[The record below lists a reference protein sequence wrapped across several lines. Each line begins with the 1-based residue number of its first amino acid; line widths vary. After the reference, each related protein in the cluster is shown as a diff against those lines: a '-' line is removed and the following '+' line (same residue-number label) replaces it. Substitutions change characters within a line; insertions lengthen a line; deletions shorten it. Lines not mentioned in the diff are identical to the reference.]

1 MQNEITMTKSLSQ
14 KSKKF
19 KFKDFLHLINSVNPK
34 KSLFILGMLLSLVTS
49 GASLIVPQLTKNLV
63 DTRGLSKIDSK
74 MLIVLIL
81 AFVIQLG
88 FGTIGGYIL
97 RYVGESSVKN
107 LREKLWAHLLK
118 LPVTYFDDHKSG
130 ESSSR
135 LVNDTSVIKDLFTS
149 QFPNFIT
156 GAIQLIGSMFILF
169 FMDWKMASLM
179 FGVVPIIVL
188 ILLPIGKIMS
198 RLGRKLQ
205 AATADFNADAS
216 EKLSEIRL
224 IKSSNGENFEQ
235 VTGGNFITK
244 IFRVGIKD
252 AKVEAVLQPIMTT
265 VMLGIFVGILGYGA
279 VRIQQGTLSSGS
291 LVAFLL
297 YLFNIITPIA
307 SFATFFSQVQKAMG
321 STERIQEIL
330 TTEPENT
337 ATGQEID
344 VQGQTVIAQNLNFSY
359 DDHHQILND
368 VSFEAKPNTV
378 IAFAGPSGGGKSTI
392 FSLLERFYQPD
403 SGKILIGEDDIS
415 QIDLSNWRSQI
426 GYVSQDSA
434 VFAGSI
440 RDNLQ
445 YGLDQ
450 ELTDEQLW
458 NGLSLAYADG
468 FVKEFPEQLETQ
480 IGERGV
486 KLSGGQKQ
494 RIAIARAFLR
504 NPKILMLD
512 EATASLDSESE
523 EKVQRALDQLMIGRT
538 TLVIAH
544 RLSTIV
550 DADQIY
556 FVEQGHITGH
566 GTHKELMQNHKLYAQ
581 YVNEQMVN

>member
-1 MQNEITMTKSLSQ
+1 MRNEAVMRRELPKRTGQ
-14 KSKKF
+14 F
-19 KFKDFLHLINSVNPK
+19 KFKDFLHLINGVNPK
-34 KSLFILGMLLSLVTS
+34 KGLFLLGMLLSLVTS
-49 GASLIVPQLTKNLV
+49 GASLIVPQLTKGLV
-63 DTRGLSKIDSK
+63 DTSGLSKIDSK

-81 AFVIQLG
+81 AFLIQLG

-97 RYVGESSVKN
+97 RYVGESSVKT

-118 LPVTYFDDHKSG
+118 LPVDYFDNHKSG

-135 LVNDTSVIKDLFTS
+135 LVNDTSVIKDLITS

-156 GAIQLIGSMFILF
+156 GAIQLVGSMIILF

-188 ILLPIGKIMS
+188 ILLPIGRIMS
-198 RLGRKLQ
+198 KLGRKLQ

-216 EKLSEIRL
+216 EKLSEVRL
-224 IKSSNGENFEQ
+224 IKASNGERFEKT
-235 VTGGNFITK
+235 TGGNFIDR
-244 IFRVGIKD
+244 IFKVGIKD
-252 AKVEAVLQPIMTT
+252 AKIEAVLQPIMTT
-265 VMLGIFVGILGYGA
+265 AMLGIFVGILGYGA

-297 YLFNIITPIA
+297 YLFNIITPVA

-330 TTEPENT
+330 KTKPEITTNGKTVDVEGKVIT
-337 ATGQEID
+337 A
-344 VQGQTVIAQNLNFSY
+344 NHLNFSY
-359 DDHHQILND
+359 NSDNQILHD
-368 VSFEAKPNTV
+368 VSFTAKPNTV

-392 FSLLERFYQPD
+392 FSLLERFYQPN
-403 SGKILIGEDDIS
+403 SGSILIGKDDIKN
-415 QIDLSNWRSQI
+415 IDLNSWRSQI
-426 GYVSQDSA
+426 GFVSQDSA

-445 YGLDQ
+445 YGLNRN
-450 ELTDEQLW
+450 LTDEELW
-458 NGLSLAYADG
+458 HGLKLAYADE
-468 FVKEFPEQLETQ
+468 FVKNFPDQLNTQ

-504 NPKILMLD
+504 DPKILMLD

-523 EKVQRALDQLMIGRT
+523 EKVQRALDQLMVGRT

-556 FVEQGHITGH
+556 FIEKGSVTGH
-566 GTHKELMQNHKLYAQ
+566 GTHKELMKEHELYAQ